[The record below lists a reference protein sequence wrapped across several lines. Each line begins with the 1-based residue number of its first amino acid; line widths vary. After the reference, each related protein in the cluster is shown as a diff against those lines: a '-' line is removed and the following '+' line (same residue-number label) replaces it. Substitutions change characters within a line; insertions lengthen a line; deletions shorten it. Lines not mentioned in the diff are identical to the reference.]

1 MLINEIKKNDGPLL
15 LTGAFLVSSLLQPHN
30 SMSTV
35 TWVSYWWWQSGLC
48 NHIGICQILYVLLHI
63 KVSYLSRVASFV
75 NEDLLIFVSFLVM
88 KVEFLLLFISSENE
102 DEQFELVP
110 LRAKSSMWSLIRKE

>member
-1 MLINEIKKNDGPLL
+1 M
-15 LTGAFLVSSLLQPHN
+15 AHCCSLGLCWVEVYCNPHN
-30 SMSTV
+30 SVSTV
-35 TWVSYWWWQSGLC
+35 TWVGYWWWQSGLC

-63 KVSYLSRVASFV
+63 KVSYPSQVASFV

-88 KVEFLLLFISSENE
+88 KAELLLLFISSENE

-110 LRAKSSMWSLIRKE
+110 LRSKKSSNKNFKETAAHML